1 MMMPVD
7 RGPSPTRVITVFSRR
22 QRVPLTMTIMMVM
35 AATVAVLALIGCR
48 APRQDL
54 TAANTADTGPY
65 DVVAQTQPEPRV
77 YEIRVRVQNLDKAT
91 QIARDVVHQTAVFS
105 PLRVR
110 VLVLGPGDAPDA
122 VPRRII
128 RWPEE
133 LDYRTP

>member
-1 MMMPVD
+1 MMMRVD
-7 RGPSPTRVITVFSRR
+7 RGPNPKRVTTVFSRR
-22 QRVPLTMTIMMVM
+22 QRVPLTMTIMTAMVSII
-35 AATVAVLALIGCR
+35 AALALIGCR

-91 QIARDVVHQTAVFS
+91 QIARDVVHQTAALS

-110 VLVLGPGDAPDA
+110 VLILGPGDAPDA
-122 VPRRII
+122 VPRKII